1 MKACV
6 LFMNGFIK
14 RNNNR
19 WFVNCRQWITVLL
32 LCTLCLFS
40 VSFQSVFAE
49 SLPVGTSSYIIE
61 ESTGVTKDPVR
72 VYAYRSAGWQPGK
85 VIVFVFHG
93 MNRNPE
99 TYRSGWISHADEND
113 LLIICPEFTK
123 EKYPGSRYY
132 NTANIMDRTDGT
144 GHLQPKDRW
153 VLPAIDR
160 IIGDLIARTEAYTS
174 PVVIFGHSAGGQI
187 VHRYALFG
195 GETDAC
201 LIMPSNAG
209 LYTMPEKDD
218 PFPYGLAGVPI
229 GDAELAAAFA
239 RPVVLLL
246 GEADVKRSKNL
257 RMTPEADRQGLNR
270 LARGKK
276 FFETARAKAEELGVP
291 FNWRL
296 VTVPGVGHQ
305 GAIMG
310 NVAMNIINEYFTTG
324 L

>member
-14 RNNNR
+14 RKNNR

-209 LYTMPEKDD
+209 LYTMP
-218 PFPYGLAGVPI
+218 
-229 GDAELAAAFA
+229 
-239 RPVVLLL
+239 LLL

>member
-99 TYRSGWISHADEND
+99 T
-113 LLIICPEFTK
+113 
-123 EKYPGSRYY
+123 
-132 NTANIMDRTDGT
+132 
-144 GHLQPKDRW
+144 
-153 VLPAIDR
+153 
-160 IIGDLIARTEAYTS
+160 
-174 PVVIFGHSAGGQI
+174 
-187 VHRYALFG
+187 
-195 GETDAC
+195 
-201 LIMPSNAG
+201 
-209 LYTMPEKDD
+209 
-218 PFPYGLAGVPI
+218 
-229 GDAELAAAFA
+229 
-239 RPVVLLL
+239 
-246 GEADVKRSKNL
+246 
-257 RMTPEADRQGLNR
+257 
-270 LARGKK
+270 
-276 FFETARAKAEELGVP
+276 
-291 FNWRL
+291 
-296 VTVPGVGHQ
+296 
-305 GAIMG
+305 
-310 NVAMNIINEYFTTG
+310 
-324 L
+324 